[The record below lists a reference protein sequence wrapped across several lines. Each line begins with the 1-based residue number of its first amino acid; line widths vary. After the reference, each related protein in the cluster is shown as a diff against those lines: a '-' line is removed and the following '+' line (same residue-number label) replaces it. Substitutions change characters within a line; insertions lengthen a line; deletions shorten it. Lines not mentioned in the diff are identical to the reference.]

1 MIDPSKTILTPSEI
15 EQAQRIFD
23 AVWPELA
30 SEKGEGNIRFP
41 KKLYWLNGAPGAG
54 KGTQTRFIMNL
65 KSIEAAPVV
74 VSDLLTT
81 PEMQQL
87 KDAGIMVGDKEVV
100 ALLLRKILEFS
111 GKEGLIIDGFPRT
124 GVQVA
129 FLEMLHAKLA
139 EIDSAAPEFHIIV
152 LYVDEKISVDRQIF
166 RGNQIKK
173 ANEEATKSGNLDAVE
188 ELRVTDQDPEAARKR
203 YLTYKDVTF
212 PALETLKGKF
222 PYHFINAQE
231 SIDQVQANIT
241 REMA

>member
-1 MIDPSKTILTPSEI
+1 MIDPSKTTLAPSEI

-30 SEKGEGNIRFP
+30 SEKGEGNIHFP

-111 GKEGLIIDGFPRT
+111 GKEGLIIDGFPAPVCRWHS
-124 GVQVA
+124 
-129 FLEMLHAKLA
+129 LKCSMLNSLKSMLLH
-139 EIDSAAPEFHIIV
+139 PNF
-152 LYVDEKISVDRQIF
+152 ISSCSTLM
-166 RGNQIKK
+166 KK
-173 ANEEATKSGNLDAVE
+173 SV
-188 ELRVTDQDPEAARKR
+188 
-203 YLTYKDVTF
+203 
-212 PALETLKGKF
+212 
-222 PYHFINAQE
+222 
-231 SIDQVQANIT
+231 
-241 REMA
+241 